1 MHACAHACIC
11 MPVHTCVRAHMHTQM
26 DSRGLAIGSGHPA
39 LRFEVS
45 GTHSEPRGKG
55 TVVPCEI
62 PGAKVQS
69 WGLRVRG

>member
-1 MHACAHACIC
+1 
-11 MPVHTCVRAHMHTQM
+11 MHTQM